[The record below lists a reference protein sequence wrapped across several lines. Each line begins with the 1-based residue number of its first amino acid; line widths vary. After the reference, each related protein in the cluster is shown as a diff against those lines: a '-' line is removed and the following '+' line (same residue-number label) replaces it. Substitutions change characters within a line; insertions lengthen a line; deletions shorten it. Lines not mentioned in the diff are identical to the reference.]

1 MTSLEKRIV
10 YRIEIE
16 MGCFKT
22 HAKTCQKSLGR
33 LLIDR
38 LLNKN
43 TKSN

>member
-1 MTSLEKRIV
+1 MTSLEKRMV
-10 YRIEIE
+10 YRIGIE
-16 MGCFKT
+16 MDCFKT
-22 HAKTCQKSLGR
+22 HTKTCQTSLGR